1 MSPEQLIGIRK
12 KARKIGAVFFILF
25 FVSLLDACV
34 ANLRE
39 PLHVYNILPGQTVN
53 ANGPVDPKIRH
64 AGELAQSSPSE
75 KVVLAIDET
84 KSGYWLGGN
93 MWTGVVTTAAD
104 VSPGSYDIAVFPKGE
119 TDAKKHFVFR
129 VVVHK
134 DYASLRGSFLSVMQ
148 RNTGVA
154 PWLGALLCLLSAGLS
169 MGAVFLMSQK
179 IETLLAAEGKAEIYR
194 IVHGENVYEVAFA
207 LGSRHGLQPEALV
220 FLLDAD
226 GRHRATAV
234 VKKVFEGDSL
244 AFVGVEVSV
253 KDGDI
258 VSLR

>member
-1 MSPEQLIGIRK
+1 MEVRK
-12 KARKIGAVFFILF
+12 HARKMGAVFFILV

-53 ANGPVDPKIRH
+53 VNGPVDPKIKN
-64 AGELAQSSPSE
+64 AGELAQSSQSE
-75 KVVLAIDET
+75 KVMLAIEET

-93 MWTGVVTTAAD
+93 MWTGNVTVTNDAPPGEYD
-104 VSPGSYDIAVFPKGE
+104 VAVFPKGE
-119 TDAKKHFVFR
+119 ADAKKHFVFR
-129 VVVHK
+129 VIVHK

-154 PWLGALLCLLSAGLS
+154 PWLGALFCLLSGGLT
-169 MGAVFLMSQK
+169 MGAIFLMSKK
-179 IETLLAAEGKAEIYR
+179 IELLLAAQGKAEIYR
-194 IVHGENVYEVAFA
+194 IVHGDNVYEVAFG
-207 LGSRHGLQPEALV
+207 LGSRHGLQPDARV
-220 FLLDAD
+220 FLLDAE
-226 GRHRATAV
+226 GRQRGTAV

-244 AFVGVEVSV
+244 AFVGLELPV